1 VPVPKHF
8 RFTVRGDFLNSPE
21 HWSFGCHFTKTVPL
35 ADDAA
40 LGDIDESGVTDAV
53 VAFLGSTLFSNK
65 IEVRDWRMYDI
76 GTNGKMVGNGP
87 LLHEFEP
94 AELKGGSAG
103 TKFPSQCSIA
113 VSTIANDRGPAQRGR
128 FYLPTVVTQIED
140 DWMLGDAVAG
150 VIREAATTFLKSIS
164 DQIDMVDLNSS
175 ACCNVSPGP
184 IGSGTGTLQQV
195 NHLEVGR
202 VVDTVRNRR
211 RSMLETYNV
220 GGSID
225 W

>member
-1 VPVPKHF
+1 M
-8 RFTVRGDFLNSPE
+8 TVRGDFLNSPE
-21 HWSFGCHFTKTVPL
+21 HWSFGCHFDRRNTGAPD
-35 ADDAA
+35 AGFDDV
-40 LGDIDESGVTDAV
+40 DESGVSDAV

-65 IEVRDWRMYDI
+65 IEVRDFRFYVI
-76 GTNGKMVGNGP
+76 GTNGKMEGNAP
-87 LLHEFEP
+87 MLHEYAP
-94 AELKGGSAG
+94 GELKGGSAG
-103 TKFPSQCSIA
+103 TKFPSQCSVA
-113 VSTIANDRGPAQRGR
+113 VSTIATNRGPAQRGR

-150 VIREAATTFLKSIS
+150 VIREAATTFLKSVS
-164 DQIDMVDLNSS
+164 DQIDLVELNQS
-175 ACCNVSPGP
+175 AAVNVSPGP
-184 IGSGTGTLQQV
+184 IGSADGTLQEV